1 MGNKDLGIYLN
12 IGKKIKDIRK
22 QRGFT
27 QKDFAQLLR
36 IPVTTYANY
45 ENGNRT
51 PKTDMIEKIA
61 SALDVSVIELMTGEM
76 QAQYYDLE
84 DLADTVKQDMIDS
97 AESPEEYEA
106 AIKTKRS
113 DIQIKMLLDNIQ
125 KEKIHKLNSSFL
137 QLNEKGQQKAIERV
151 QELTE
156 IPRYQKD
163 KNA

>member
-61 SALDVSVIELMTGEM
+61 SA
-76 QAQYYDLE
+76 
-84 DLADTVKQDMIDS
+84 
-97 AESPEEYEA
+97 P
-106 AIKTKRS
+106 
-113 DIQIKMLLDNIQ
+113 
-125 KEKIHKLNSSFL
+125 
-137 QLNEKGQQKAIERV
+137 
-151 QELTE
+151 
-156 IPRYQKD
+156 
-163 KNA
+163 

>member
-1 MGNKDLGIYLN
+1 MNLGE
-12 IGKKIKDIRK
+12 KIKEARK
-22 QRGFT
+22 REGLSQIEAAKKSKISVNSLRLYESNQRQPRVET
-27 QKDFAQLLR
+27 LQ
-36 IPVTTYANY
+36 N
-45 ENGNRT
+45 
-51 PKTDMIEKIA
+51 IA

-156 IPRYQKD
+156 IPRYKKD

>member
-1 MGNKDLGIYLN
+1 MNLGE
-12 IGKKIKDIRK
+12 KIKEARK
-22 QRGFT
+22 REGLSQIEAAKKSKISVNSLRLYESNQRQPRVET
-27 QKDFAQLLR
+27 LQ
-36 IPVTTYANY
+36 N
-45 ENGNRT
+45 
-51 PKTDMIEKIA
+51 IA

>member
-1 MGNKDLGIYLN
+1 MNLGE
-12 IGKKIKDIRK
+12 KIKEARK
-22 QRGFT
+22 REGLSQIEAAKKSKISVNSLRLYESNQRQPRVET
-27 QKDFAQLLR
+27 LQ
-36 IPVTTYANY
+36 N
-45 ENGNRT
+45 
-51 PKTDMIEKIA
+51 IA

-163 KNA
+163 KTP

>member
-1 MGNKDLGIYLN
+1 MNLGE
-12 IGKKIKDIRK
+12 KIKEARK
-22 QRGFT
+22 REGLSQIEAAKKSKISVNSLRLYESNQRQPRVET
-27 QKDFAQLLR
+27 LQ
-36 IPVTTYANY
+36 N
-45 ENGNRT
+45 
-51 PKTDMIEKIA
+51 IA

-76 QAQYYDLE
+76 QAQYDDLE

-106 AIKTKRS
+106 AMKTKRS
-113 DIQIKMLLDNIQ
+113 DIQTKMLLDNIQ

-137 QLNEKGQQKAIERV
+137 HLNEKGQQKALERV

-156 IPRYQKD
+156 IPRYRKD